1 MRHFQRRR
9 EQLLNWAL
17 LVTPSGQSLPPFRY
31 LVPLV
36 AVLSEPLSHRL
47 LSFVILG
54 IIPAIAVRA
63 GGWVLFWALRSA
75 SCGCHVPDLRASRLQ
90 LWRPHSESPP
100 KPSMKKA
107 SWFNDAT
114 HGSAL
119 CARMVDGPLTGL
131 GIGVKL
137 TGQSTTFGIALD
149 DASLRWGRRRGF

>member
-1 MRHFQRRR
+1 
-9 EQLLNWAL
+9 
-17 LVTPSGQSLPPFRY
+17 
-31 LVPLV
+31 
-36 AVLSEPLSHRL
+36 
-47 LSFVILG
+47 
-54 IIPAIAVRA
+54 
-63 GGWVLFWALRSA
+63 
-75 SCGCHVPDLRASRLQ
+75 
-90 LWRPHSESPP
+90 
-100 KPSMKKA
+100 MKQA